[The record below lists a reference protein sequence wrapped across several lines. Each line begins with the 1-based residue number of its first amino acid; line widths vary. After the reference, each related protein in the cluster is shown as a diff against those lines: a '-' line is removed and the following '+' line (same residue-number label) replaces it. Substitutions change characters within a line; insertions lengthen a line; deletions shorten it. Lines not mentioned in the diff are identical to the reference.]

1 MPPRGRKQSIN
12 EESIRLSLAS
22 IESNKSVLRITEE
35 EGTYQ
40 AVGYSYDDRKKVH
53 QYRYKRL
60 IQRTQRPKSYVE
72 LCIKHGVS
80 IASDNTY
87 LKRIETS
94 LLEKKLPPQEQEEQ
108 EEEQNNMARGASTR
122 AKKNGGEDDE
132 DYASDQDLLDELLH
146 KDDGSSFRSP
156 TRSTRTSSTPAKP
169 VKSITLG
176 ATATLMDREK
186 TVVPVDM
193 VFEAD
198 LKTPWM
204 NVANCLLSFIPEVKF
219 QEGDTRYSM
228 NVFELCVSVPDPR
241 DANLRKVQLVDNGDA
256 FLYTLE
262 VIPQFNRDDPECLVT
277 KAVKNDR
284 TATWDWVVRCDAA
297 QDRYKAMMT
306 KLKDPVKGRKTMA
319 IKFLLPSKATGDL
332 LNPTSSNGVL
342 DMDYN
347 LVTHKIELDGKE
359 ITLQDLKLTWRAAIV
374 SSIETITADDGV
386 ADITKALSDM
396 MAAPARPT
404 PRK

>member
-1 MPPRGRKQSIN
+1 MPGRAKAIN
-12 EESIRLSLAS
+12 EESIRLCLLSLETD
-22 IESNKSVLRITEE
+22 IPVLSVLEE
-35 EGTYQ
+35 EERTYQ
-40 AVGYSYDDRKKVH
+40 IVGYSPSDRKKVH
-53 QYRYKRL
+53 QYRYKKL
-60 IQRTQRPKSYVE
+60 LQRTKNPKSYVE
-72 LCIKHGVS
+72 LCIKYGVS
-80 IASDNTY
+80 IASDHTY
-87 LKRIETS
+87 LKSIETS
-94 LLEKKLPPQEQEEQ
+94 LLSLLPQEQEEQ
-108 EEEQNNMARGASTR
+108 ENNMARGGSTK
-122 AKKNGGEDDE
+122 AKKQSEEE
-132 DYASDQDLLDELLH
+132 DYENSQDLLDELLD
-146 KDDGSSFRSP
+146 KADDSSSFRSP
-156 TRSTRTSSTPAKP
+156 SRSTRSCSTPAKP
-169 VKSITLG
+169 VKSIILG

-193 VFEAD
+193 VFDAD
-198 LKTPWM
+198 LKNPWM

-219 QEGDTRYSM
+219 QDKDTRYSM

-262 VIPQFNRDDPECLVT
+262 VVSQFNQDDPESLVT
-277 KAVKNDR
+277 KPVKNTR
-284 TATWDWVVRCDAA
+284 AATWDWVVRCEAA

-306 KLKDPVKGRKTMA
+306 KLKDPVKGRKTMT

-332 LNPTSSNGVL
+332 LNPQSSNGVL

-347 LVTHKIELDGKE
+347 MVTHKIQLDGNE
-359 ITLQDLKLTWRAAIV
+359 VTLRDLKLTWRAAIV

-404 PRK
+404 RK